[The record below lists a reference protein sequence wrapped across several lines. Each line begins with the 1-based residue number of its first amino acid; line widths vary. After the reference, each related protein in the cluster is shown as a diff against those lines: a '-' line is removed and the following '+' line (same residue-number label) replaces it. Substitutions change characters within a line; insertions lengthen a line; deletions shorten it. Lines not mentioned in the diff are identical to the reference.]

1 MDPILVPVCETCKIG
16 LVIPVETPETEREEK
31 EPGLATHV
39 SADPLYER
47 TWPAVVGAANQD
59 NPAPD
64 PPDKRIEFR
73 DPIVGGNFHLYAALR
88 AEVSIVT
95 RSGVE
100 GVFGDPEGGG
110 ETFEAP
116 IASTPFA

>member
-1 MDPILVPVCETCKIG
+1 MTPD
-16 LVIPVETPETEREEK
+16 ETPDTTSEEN
-31 EPGLATHV
+31 EPGLAAQV
-39 SADPLYER
+39 SAEPLYER
-47 TWPAVVGAANQD
+47 TCPAVVGAANQD

-64 PPDKRIEFR
+64 PPDRRIEFR

-100 GVFGDPEGGG
+100 GV
-110 ETFEAP
+110 
-116 IASTPFA
+116 